1 MHITVLESV
10 YIASIFA
17 ICKSLY
23 NSVDKNLT
31 IFITITQDKSAM
43 ATIKVCMLSMSPNTC
58 LWYDISNA
66 CSDWPKPTSSIT
78 MVWSEMEGDFS
89 QFGDPLH
96 NNYISKFDLLSCVPE
111 QQWHSNSKTVMVL
124 KCFPVSKGMGNK

>member
-1 MHITVLESV
+1 MHTTVLESV

-43 ATIKVCMLSMSPNTC
+43 ATIKV
-58 LWYDISNA
+58 
-66 CSDWPKPTSSIT
+66 
-78 MVWSEMEGDFS
+78 
-89 QFGDPLH
+89 
-96 NNYISKFDLLSCVPE
+96 
-111 QQWHSNSKTVMVL
+111 
-124 KCFPVSKGMGNK
+124 